1 MKRKVVLFLILP
13 LLIIIAFIGDL
24 AWGSIHMSFG
34 DVIDALQRL
43 SQSGEEL
50 SSTDYIVLNFR
61 LPKAITAL
69 IAGAGI
75 ATAGLCLQSLFQNP
89 LADTSILG
97 INSGAGVG
105 VALYTMS
112 HVLFP
117 AHSTAPAMYNVWAI
131 ALSACIGAFVVLMII
146 LGFVSYLKDIVSVLI
161 IGVMVGFLASSIIT
175 VLQFFSEEEALRS
188 YLLWSFGS
196 ISGTTWGQLRLVI
209 PVVSF
214 ALLLTLTLPKYLN
227 ALTLGENYARSVG
240 VNVQKVRV
248 VLIIITSIIT
258 GTITAFVG
266 PIAFLGLA
274 VPHFCRIIFRT
285 ADHKVLIVANMLCGS
300 LLLLCCDMLTQM
312 PNGAALPVNA
322 ITSMIGAP
330 IVVLGIIKSSKKRSI
345 FK

>member
-1 MKRKVVLFLILP
+1 MNRRLIL
-13 LLIIIAFIGDL
+13 LLLLPTLIVLAFIADL
-24 AWGSIHMSFG
+24 AWGTVSMSLS
-34 DVIDALQRL
+34 DVIGALGVL
-43 SQSGEEL
+43 FEPIEEL
-50 SSTDYIVLNFR
+50 STNEYIIVNFR

-69 IAGAGI
+69 IAGAGV

-112 HVLFP
+112 SVLFP
-117 AHSTAPAMYNVWAI
+117 EHPASTIYDVWGI
-131 ALSACIGAFVVLMII
+131 ALSACIGAFIVVMII

-175 VLQFFSEEEALRS
+175 VLQYFSEKEALQG

-196 ISGTTWGQLRLVI
+196 IAGTTWGQLRLVLPI
-209 PVVSF
+209 VSL
-214 ALLLTLTLPKYLN
+214 ALALTLTLPKYLN

-240 VNVQKVRV
+240 VNIKKVRII
-248 VLIIITSIIT
+248 LILITSVIT

-274 VPHFCRIIFRT
+274 VPHFTRIIFRT
-285 ADHKVLIVANMLCGS
+285 ADHKVLIIANMLSGS
-300 LLLLCCDMLTQM
+300 LLLLCCDILTQM
-312 PNGAALPVNA
+312 PNGAILPVNA
-322 ITSMIGAP
+322 ITSIIGAP
-330 IVVLGIIKSSKKRSI
+330 IVVMGIIRGRKRKSI
-345 FK
+345 F